1 MPSHFGRLP
10 RMVGIP
16 AGGSLTADQWL
27 LLATV
32 VAPLAVRNPTAFTWC
47 SYSCSFPKIPRI
59 WEAHMGDPGE
69 ARASR
74 AAAIQSR
81 QAKADRLA
89 EGKAQARAAKKAGKD
104 VAVAL
109 KKAQKDAAAA
119 MKSTSKDARK
129 AAKNGVALALPAGA
143 LGPTET
149 TMSAAPPT
157 FTGGSVVFSAIS
169 AGASTRP
176 SSEAIAD
183 AVSAATPT
191 PAAPKAVTSTMST
204 IPRIGKRKRQE
215 ADDDE
220 EGDDL
225 PATLHPDDPANFLK
239 LCEAIRVLLAPSLTD
254 MDIDKGDD
262 LLRSYCT
269 ELITV
274 STYSLSAQASTDERR
289 LAVRPRCHQA
299 KSPLCDSYGGK
310 HSGLR
315 AALWILDVLV

>member
-1 MPSHFGRLP
+1 MG
-10 RMVGIP
+10 
-16 AGGSLTADQWL
+16 
-27 LLATV
+27 
-32 VAPLAVRNPTAFTWC
+32 NP
-47 SYSCSFPKIPRI
+47 
-59 WEAHMGDPGE
+59 DE

-89 EGKAQARAAKKAGKD
+89 EGKAQVRAEKKAGKD
-104 VAVAL
+104 AAAAL
-109 KKAQKDAAAA
+109 KKAE
-119 MKSTSKDARK
+119 KDARK
-129 AAKNGVALALPAGA
+129 TAALTLPARA
-143 LGPTET
+143 LGATET

-157 FTGGSVVFSAIS
+157 YTGGSVIFAATS
-169 AGASTRP
+169 AGASTQP
-176 SSEAIAD
+176 SSEVIAD
-183 AVSAATPT
+183 TVSAATPI
-191 PAAPKAVTSTMST
+191 PVAPKAVPSTMST

-254 MDIDKGDD
+254 VDIDKGDD

-274 STYSLSAQASTDERR
+274 STYFLSALASTDKQH
-289 LAVRPRCHQA
+289 LAVWPRCHQA
-299 KSPLCDSYGGK
+299 KSPLCNSYRGK
-310 HSGLR
+310 YSGLW
-315 AALWILDVLV
+315 AALWILDLLV